1 MIRPMRLGNR
11 AMEEEK
17 ARKLLA
23 ECEYA
28 LFTTVDEEGAPH
40 TVPVSPVVLGNA
52 LYFHCAPAGEK
63 LDNIQK
69 NPQVCLCALGRTQVL
84 QKEMTMAYES
94 VVAQGKARLAQ
105 GEEAR
110 RALLAICQKYSPG
123 YESEWEKEIEKF
135 PKVQVVAVDLIHITG
150 KQNRL

>member
-1 MIRPMRLGNR
+1 MIRPMRLRNR
-11 AMEEEK
+11 AMKEEK

-105 GEEAR
+105 GEEAQ
-110 RALLAICQKYSPG
+110 RALWPSARSIPLVMKASGKRRSKSSP
-123 YESEWEKEIEKF
+123 WCRWL
-135 PKVQVVAVDLIHITG
+135 PWT
-150 KQNRL
+150 

>member
-1 MIRPMRLGNR
+1 M
-11 AMEEEK
+11 
-17 ARKLLA
+17 
-23 ECEYA
+23 
-28 LFTTVDEEGAPH
+28 
-40 TVPVSPVVLGNA
+40 PVSPVVLGNA

-110 RALLAICQKYSPG
+110 RALVAICQKYSPG

-135 PKVQVVAVDLIHITG
+135 PMVQVVAVDLIHITG
-150 KQNRL
+150 KSNRL

>member
-1 MIRPMRLGNR
+1 MNRPMRLGNR
-11 AMEEEK
+11 AMKEEK
-17 ARKLLA
+17 ARKLLV

-84 QKEMTMAYES
+84 HSRPFWPSARSIPLVMKAS
-94 VVAQGKARLAQ
+94 GK
-105 GEEAR
+105 R
-110 RALLAICQKYSPG
+110 RSKSSP
-123 YESEWEKEIEKF
+123 WCRWL
-135 PKVQVVAVDLIHITG
+135 PWT
-150 KQNRL
+150 